1 MAIRRMEEVRK
12 YIDLH
17 GEATVEDLVA
27 LCGGCSKMTIWRYL
41 KQLEEEGAVRRIRG
55 GAISNER
62 AGGIWKAC
70 IAQRMYENTEAK
82 RRIAS
87 AALPYLDPHG
97 SLFLDAGSTIMS
109 LVKQLPNL
117 RYAIVTSGTNIAIEL
132 SQRFDMSVTPAWGP
146 DQRRDPVNSGHEA
159 EAFVDSVNID
169 TAVLSTT
176 GYSEKGGFSVGS
188 YTECMLK
195 RKVIQK
201 AGRVILLMDRSK
213 LGRTLPFT
221 FAELEDI
228 DVFICDGPL
237 PQLQAAAQAAH
248 VELVEA

>member
-17 GEATVEDLVA
+17 GEATVEDLVT

-55 GAISNER
+55 GAISNNVRGDME
-62 AGGIWKAC
+62 GLYS
-70 IAQRMYENTEAK
+70 QRMYENTEAK

-87 AALPYLDPHG
+87 A
-97 SLFLDAGSTIMS
+97 AGSTIMS

-132 SQRFDMSVTPAWGP
+132 SQRFDMSVTCVGGQISGVTLSLSGP
-146 DQRRDPVNSGHEA
+146 QA

-169 TAVLSTT
+169 TAVLSTS

-188 YTECMLK
+188 YTESMLK

-201 AGRVILLMDRSK
+201 AGRVIMLMDRSK

-237 PQLQAAAQAAH
+237 PELQAAAQAAH
-248 VELVEA
+248 VQLVEA

>member
-55 GAISNER
+55 GAISNNVRGDME
-62 AGGIWKAC
+62 GLYS
-70 IAQRMYENTEAK
+70 QRMYENTEAK

-132 SQRFDMSVTPAWGP
+132 SQRFDMSVTCVGGQISGVTLSLSGP
-146 DQRRDPVNSGHEA
+146 QA

-188 YTECMLK
+188 YTESMLK

-237 PQLQAAAQAAH
+237 PQLRSAAQAAH